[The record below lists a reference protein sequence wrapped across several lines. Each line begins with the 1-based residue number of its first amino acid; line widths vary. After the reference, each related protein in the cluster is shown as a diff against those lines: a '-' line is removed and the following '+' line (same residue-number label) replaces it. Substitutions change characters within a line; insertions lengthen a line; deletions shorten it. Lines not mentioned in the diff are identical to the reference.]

1 MKGETNY
8 PLQLVRVWPGCLRI
22 HRFFICARTCI
33 YKMHLHGYADYYT
46 RSSPPC
52 DHTMHLHRYT
62 EFPCRRD
69 TETVAKC
76 FYDLGNK
83 WMNKAASFTIKELQT
98 WFAEIGIKCGGNK
111 DTRIHRRVALI
122 LFLSLHICGNGCG
135 AERPKW
141 ANRNQHSGKFISMH
155 ITFNHHT
162 IRTHMTRRLDRSTN
176 DQRPKSRSARSQPE

>member
-1 MKGETNY
+1 MKGETNN
-8 PLQLVRVWPGCLRI
+8 PLQLVRVWQGCFAN
-22 HRFFICARTCI
+22 RFFICARTCI

-52 DHTMHLHRYT
+52 DHKMHLHRYAEFSSRRFT
-62 EFPCRRD
+62 EIA
-69 TETVAKC
+69 AKC
-76 FYDLGNK
+76 FYDLGIT
-83 WMNKAASFTIKELQT
+83 WMNKAGSLSVTEVKA
-98 WFAEIGIKCGGNK
+98 WFAEISISSGGCS
-111 DTRIHRRVALI
+111 RVRSQRRVAL
-122 LFLSLHICGNGCG
+122 FLSLSLHLCGNGCG